1 MDTTRIMNEVDML
14 IAFGYEPHDVLKYAG
29 YPLVAALSVRTQMW
43 SNSNKFYKNLEDVAK
58 QVMGYNGVDDDL
70 IYYHSARDRDAY
82 KNKDALFDMRRSWGN
97 STNFG
102 LNFKSPY
109 MKTGDKFICA
119 LFNSSGAARPNKW
132 VVEVSYTNGSTA
144 ILHGG
149 DNSRDFA
156 TGSLRKDVTFDYFDN
171 GAADIPAPAGWR
183 APLYPK
189 IDKGLFNNNASGRR
203 I

>member
-1 MDTTRIMNEVDML
+1 MNEVDML
-14 IAFGYEPHDVLKYAG
+14 IAFGYEPSDVLKYAG
-29 YPLVAALSVRTQMW
+29 YPLVCAMSVRTQGW
-43 SNSNKFYKNLEDVAK
+43 SDTNDFYKNLEDVAK
-58 QVMGYNGVDDDL
+58 QVMGYSGVDDDL
-70 IYYHSARDRDAY
+70 IYYHARRARAGY
-82 KNKDALFDMRRSWGN
+82 GGKDALFDMRRAWGN

-102 LNFKSPY
+102 ANFKEPY
-109 MKTGDKFICA
+109 IKTGDRFICA

-132 VVEVSYTNGSTA
+132 VVELAYTNGSAA
-144 ILHGG
+144 ILCGG

-183 APLYPK
+183 APLYPSV
-189 IDKGLFNNNASGRR
+189 DKALTSEAASGRR

>member
-1 MDTTRIMNEVDML
+1 MNEVDML
-14 IAFGYEPHDVLKYAG
+14 IAFGYEPRDVLKYAG
-29 YPLVAALSVRTQMW
+29 YPFVSALSVRTQMW
-43 SNSNKFYKNLEDVAK
+43 SKSNPFWQNFDDNTRNSL
-58 QVMGYNGVDDDL
+58 GLNGVDEDL
-70 IYYHSARDRDAY
+70 SYYYNARSRAGFS
-82 KNKDALFDMRRSWGN
+82 KEAEALFDMKRSWGSN
-97 STNFG
+97 TNFG
-102 LNFKSPY
+102 MNFKEPY
-109 MKTGDKFICA
+109 MKTGDKFVCK
-119 LFNSSGAARPNKW
+119 LFNRSRAARPNKW

-156 TGSLRKDVTFDYFDN
+156 TGSLRKETTFDYFDN

-189 IDKGLFNNNASGRR
+189 IDISGFNNNASGRR